1 MVKRVERERER
12 DKKGD
17 THTHHTTAHHTS
29 QYTCTHAAK
38 KIIVVLGV
46 YAQNFGQR
54 EKKED
59 DIIILT
65 IR

>member
-29 QYTCTHAAK
+29 QYTCAAK
-38 KIIVVLGV
+38 SLKFIVFLGV
-46 YAQNFGQR
+46 YAQNCGQR
-54 EKKED
+54 EKKE
-59 DIIILT
+59 
-65 IR
+65 R